1 MEREGAIEQRLQRW
15 AQWVTVGDTSGFP
28 TMSVLHE
35 NWSPPSGTVTPT
47 MRVSDLSDVRA
58 THAAIRSLSQRLANT
73 VVVCYCFKHTTAE
86 QAARLDCA
94 ERTVRARVLQA
105 HRLIARWL
113 EEKGFCK
120 LPMSG

>member
-1 MEREGAIEQRLQRW
+1 MERESAIEWRLQRW
-15 AQWVTVGDTSGFP
+15 SQWVTVGDTSGFP

-35 NWSPPSGTVTPT
+35 NWTPPAGMVSPT

-58 THAAIRSLSQRLANT
+58 THAAIGSLSQRLANT
-73 VVVCYCFKHTTAE
+73 VVVCYCFKHSPSE
-86 QAARLDCA
+86 QAAKLDCA

-113 EEKGFCK
+113 EDRGFCK
-120 LPMSG
+120 LPEGG